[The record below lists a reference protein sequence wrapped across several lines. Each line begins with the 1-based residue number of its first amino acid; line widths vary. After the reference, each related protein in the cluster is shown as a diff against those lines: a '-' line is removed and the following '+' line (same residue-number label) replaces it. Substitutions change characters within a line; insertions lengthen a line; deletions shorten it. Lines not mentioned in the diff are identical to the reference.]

1 MRKKL
6 QKSYC
11 VILTAAMAAV
21 VTACSG
27 GGTVQETAGSQ
38 AVQTAEA
45 SQGTEKEN
53 PDAAESSG
61 EASSKDTE
69 MTPADIKF
77 SWWGGDS
84 RHEATE
90 KAVAAFMEKYPA
102 VQVTTEYGAW
112 SGWEEKQALNIMSG
126 NGADLMQINWNWIDG
141 YSNNGANFY
150 DLNQFGDIIDLTQF
164 SKEALEQC
172 SIDGKL
178 MAIPVSTT
186 GCMYFWNK
194 TTFDTIGVD
203 IPTDLDSLFEAGAKF
218 KEYGEEY
225 YPLVIDSGYSRMYLM
240 VAYLES
246 IYGKPWVVDGTL
258 QYTPEE
264 IQEGFDFF
272 TKLEEAHVIPTLAV
286 TDGDMADSTDKNG
299 KWIDGKYAGV
309 YVWDSTSI
317 KMADAI
323 AESTSVSGQEL
334 VLGDFIKMGDY
345 TGGFTKVSM
354 AYAIPSSSKNP
365 EAAARL
371 LNFLLNEPE
380 GVEICALERGTP
392 LSKAGVSIIEEKNIG
407 DPMLIKANQMV
418 IEHNVFPLDP
428 KFENSALKAIPDGA
442 YAVVFGKLSYGE
454 YDSAKATEELIKKVN
469 EVLGE

>member
-1 MRKKL
+1 
-6 QKSYC
+6 
-11 VILTAAMAAV
+11 
-21 VTACSG
+21 
-27 GGTVQETAGSQ
+27 
-38 AVQTAEA
+38 
-45 SQGTEKEN
+45 
-53 PDAAESSG
+53 
-61 EASSKDTE
+61 
-69 MTPADIKF
+69 
-77 SWWGGDS
+77 
-84 RHEATE
+84 
-90 KAVAAFMEKYPA
+90 MEKYPA
-102 VQVTTEYGAW
+102 IQVTTEYGAW

-150 DLNQFGDIIDLTQF
+150 DLNEFGDLIDLSQF
-164 SKEALEQC
+164 SGEALDQC

-194 TTFDTIGVD
+194 TTFDAVGAK

-246 IYGKPWVVDGTL
+246 VYGKPWVVDNTL
-258 QYTPEE
+258 QYTAEE
-264 IQEGFDFF
+264 IREGFDFF

-323 AESTSVSGQEL
+323 AESTSVPGQEL

-392 LSKAGVSIIEEKNIG
+392 LSKAGVSVIEEKNIG

-428 KFENSALKAIPDGA
+428 KFENSALKAVPDGA
-442 YAVVFGKLSYGE
+442 YGVIFGKLSYGE
-454 YDSAKATEELIKKVN
+454 YDSAKAAEELIKKVN
-469 EVLGE
+469 EVLSE